1 MDSFS
6 GDVGPEAGRGRDG
19 ADVEDALARV
29 EAELGRDRPAVVDGE
44 RLALPIGAEIRDPE
58 DPDVLLSRFPV
69 CGTEHLISALEASA
83 DAADSWAATP
93 WADRAHL
100 LFEAAER
107 VRRERHY
114 YAAWTLLEAGLPWEA
129 AEAEVVA
136 GIDALEGVAREA
148 VRRGTGAEGAPGGA
162 PAPLGP
168 GVLLAPR
175 ERAFSLSVAVAS
187 AALAAGNPVVLV
199 PAARTATIGSL
210 VFGLLEHVGAPRG
223 TIHFLPGPAADLGR
237 AALARDDARFVA
249 CASTLDLGLPPSSG
263 GTAVLELRD
272 VGAQGR
278 RAILLGPAAL
288 HGSLRPRALLDAFL
302 RP

>member
-1 MDSFS
+1 MDPFS
-6 GDVGPEAGRGRDG
+6 RDVEPEAGRGRDG

-44 RLALPIGAEIRDPE
+44 RLALPMGAEVRDPQ
-58 DPDVLLSRFPV
+58 DADVLLSRFPV
-69 CGTEHLISALEASA
+69 CGTEHLLAALEASA

-148 VRRGTGAEGAPGGA
+148 VRRGTGAEGAPV
-162 PAPLGP
+162 GP

-175 ERAFSLSVAVAS
+175 ERAFALSVAVAS

-199 PAARTATIGSL
+199 PAAETATIGSL

-223 TIHFLPGPAADLGR
+223 TIHFVPGPAGELGR
-237 AALARDDARFVA
+237 AALSRDDARFVA
-249 CASTLDLGLPPSSG
+249 CASTLDLGLPPSTG
-263 GTAVLELRD
+263 GTAGLERRD

-278 RAILLGPAAL
+278 CAILLGPAAL
-288 HGSLRPRALLDAFL
+288 HGSLRPRALVDAFL
-302 RP
+302 RS